1 MQRSIVKLGEVVQSI
16 SKTFKFTSAP
26 VVFLNTSDV
35 LNGKVLNHE
44 LISPV
49 GLPGQAKKTI
59 QTHDILF
66 SEIRPANRRFAYVDF
81 EANNFVVSTKLMV
94 LRCNERICPKYL
106 YFYLT
111 SNEMLA
117 YLQQQAEGRSG
128 TFPQITF
135 DELRHLE
142 ISLPPLAEQRQ
153 IAAILSSLDDK
164 IELNRRMN
172 QTLEQLAQTLFRQ
185 WFVAFDFPDAA
196 GQPYRSS
203 GGELVES
210 ELGKIPR
217 GWRVGKTQEA
227 FSTVGGGTPSTSNA
241 EFWDGGNIHWTTPKD
256 LTGAATP
263 VMLDTERRI
272 TKAGLGKISSGLL
285 PTGTLLL
292 SSRAPIGY
300 LAITQ
305 LPVAINQ
312 GYIALNA
319 KGTISNLYMLFW
331 LKQHME
337 TVKGRANGTTFQEIS
352 KGSFRDISMILPD
365 TSTATKFNLIIQPL
379 FDRIVA
385 NETQSRTL
393 ATLRDTLL
401 PQLLSGRLT
410 VRQAAEAVA

>member
-1 MQRSIVKLGEVVQSI
+1 M
-16 SKTFKFTSAP
+16 
-26 VVFLNTSDV
+26 
-35 LNGKVLNHE
+35 
-44 LISPV
+44 
-49 GLPGQAKKTI
+49 
-59 QTHDILF
+59 
-66 SEIRPANRRFAYVDF
+66 
-81 EANNFVVSTKLMV
+81 VSTKLMV
-94 LRCNERICPKYL
+94 LRCLPQAHAKYL

-135 DELRHLE
+135 DEIRHLE
-142 ISLPPLAEQRQ
+142 ISLPSFAEQRE

-164 IELNRRMN
+164 IELNRCMN
-172 QTLEQLAQTLFRQ
+172 HTLEQLAQTLFQQ
-185 WFVAFDFPDAA
+185 WFVAFDFPDAQE
-196 GQPYRSS
+196 QPYRSS

-210 ELGKIPR
+210 ELGDIPQ
-217 GWRVGKTQEA
+217 GWRVGKTQDA
-227 FSTVGGGTPSTSNA
+227 FSTVGGGTPSTSNPD
-241 EFWDGGNIHWTTPKD
+241 FWENGGIPWTTPKD
-256 LTGAATP
+256 LTGVAAP

-272 TKAGLGKISSGLL
+272 TKIGLAKISSGLL

-319 KGTISNLYMLFW
+319 KGYVGNLYMLFW
-331 LKQHME
+331 LKQNMDV
-337 TVKGRANGTTFQEIS
+337 VKGRANGTTFQEIS
-352 KGSFRDISMILPD
+352 KGSFRDIYMILPD
-365 TSTATKFNLIIQPL
+365 AATANRFDQIAQQL
-379 FDRIVA
+379 FARIVA

-393 ATLRDTLL
+393 TTLRDTLL

-410 VRQAAEAVA
+410 VRQAAALVG